1 MGAAGN
7 SLIKGIDVQE
17 IISTLDRYHAQSW
30 VIVHFSLGLKNRL
43 EGEAAVLLS
52 KELEEKAE
60 ESIKHAKK
68 LAERIAELGGN
79 ETADPR
85 ELVDLSPLKK
95 FSMPDSTSD
104 IKEILSYILELEQS
118 IIRTYGD
125 FLHRIRDKDDL
136 SYHVVREILEDEIRQ
151 ESEIESVLKVGGW

>member
-17 IISTLDRYHAQSW
+17 IISTLDGYHAQSW

-43 EGEAAVLLS
+43 EGEPAVLLS

-60 ESIKHAKK
+60 ESTKHAKK
-68 LAERIAELGGN
+68 LAERIAELGGTA
-79 ETADPR
+79 TADPR
-85 ELVDLSPLKK
+85 EFVELSPLKK
-95 FSMPDSTSD
+95 FSMPNSTSD
-104 IKEILSYILELEQS
+104 VKEILSYILELEQS

-136 SYHVVREILEDEIRQ
+136 TYHVVREILEDEIRR
-151 ESEIESVLKVGGW
+151 ESEIESVLKIGGR